1 MMAQRLMDVLN
12 SHLSW
17 TVFAV
22 TCGVAGMGFGLIC
35 GRYSMRQ
42 TAIDML
48 QLALERAARDI
59 RLFRNNRVGG
69 IPQAASY
76 RLLEEA
82 EYLVSWRAQGANYL
96 TRPTGKSRMRPP
108 GEPRSR
114 VARLNEE
121 RAIRRNQIQAFGLIN
136 SRPLGENDTGAV
148 RRPDRINR
156 RYNQ

>member
-1 MMAQRLMDVLN
+1 MMAQRLFDVLN

-35 GRYSMRQ
+35 GRYSMRR

-59 RLFRNNRVGG
+59 RLFRHNRVGG
-69 IPQAASY
+69 VPQAASY

-82 EYLVSWRAQGANYL
+82 EYIVSWRSQGTNFL
-96 TRPTGKSRMRPP
+96 VKPCGESRMRPP
-108 GEPRSR
+108 DEPRSR

-121 RAIRRNQIQAFGLIN
+121 RALRRNQIQAFGILN
-136 SRPLGENDTGAV
+136 PRPLGEKDTGAV

-156 RYNQ
+156 RYT